1 MAHVIELCRS
11 CGFEIPVDAPHC
23 PGCAPD
29 GDVTPKLAA
38 LQAAGLALPTRSVH
52 SLPNTPARR
61 DVSRDPVGSP
71 VVTRTLLA
79 VSSLFAV
86 ASALTLL
93 LGWVVS
99 LDRLAL
105 EIPADTA
112 GRLYDG
118 ALVLAWIAMGTLA
131 GAALG
136 LATWCLRWARG
147 RYARR
152 QATVLLP

>member
-11 CGFEIPVDAPHC
+11 CGFEIPDDASSC

-29 GDVTPKLAA
+29 GDVTPTLAA

-52 SLPNTPARR
+52 SLPTTRARR
-61 DVSRDPVGSP
+61 DVTREPVGSP

-99 LDRLAL
+99 LDRLVL
-105 EIPADTA
+105 EFPADTS

-131 GAALG
+131 GAVLG
-136 LATWCLRWARG
+136 LATWCVRWARG
-147 RYARR
+147 RLARN
-152 QATVLLP
+152 QTTLLQH